1 MMKEKFIENG
11 IEYIRNG
18 DYYVPNLALPTEKE
32 YNIGKYGRQH
42 ERYLKEKHHC
52 YYSLLMMNG
61 TLLEYLENVDK
72 AAKTE
77 LEKLIKDMAEK
88 EGITEQLKS
97 TDQMRW
103 IGLMNNI
110 RHCAEEI
117 INENII
123 YTRGIL

>member
-11 IEYIRNG
+11 IEYIRKG
-18 DYYVPNLALPTEKE
+18 DYYVPNLALPTEKG

-42 ERYLKEKHHC
+42 ERYLKEKHPC

-61 TLLEYLENVDK
+61 TLLEHLENVDK

-77 LEKLIKDMAEK
+77 LEKLIKAMAEK
-88 EGITEQLKS
+88 EGITEQLKA
-97 TDQMRW
+97 TDQMKW